1 MAMQYISHSNETER
15 RARILRVQQSIELE
29 KSNPPAVLTKISHNL
44 EKEKGHVFGYGVSES
59 ASGETRT
66 AAHALTAPAGER
78 IHSSAEV
85 QLSGES
91 ISPASAPKR
100 PAVFTIGASGS
111 SQTGSSRGRR
121 NGRNRPPAWR
131 MVGKVGI
138 EEAITRGWSGDT
150 SGVTSS
156 VMDRLSRCRRELS
169 RWKKSSQF
177 NSLTKIQRLQ
187 KELEFEIAKV
197 WPSARKMKLK
207 CLIPLLKRTRLGSL
221 KSNSPWISKI
231 QMCGVLQKMVCIR
244 REVATKCC
252 L

>member
-1 MAMQYISHSNETER
+1 MADKLHVAIRSMSLEDDDPIILPDEPKFHLFDENALSIIGQDRAMAMQYISHSNETER

-100 PAVFTIGASGS
+100 PAVFTIEAFGS

-121 NGRNRPPAWR
+121 NGRNRPPAWVR
-131 MVGKVGI
+131 HIRPAKNAQSKSNRFM
-138 EEAITRGWSGDT
+138 
-150 SGVTSS
+150 SS
-156 VMDRLSRCRRELS
+156 QMKWCLPPKEKQREFRLRRETRHLKPKKI
-169 RWKKSSQF
+169 RWPPF
-177 NSLTKIQRLQ
+177 
-187 KELEFEIAKV
+187 
-197 WPSARKMKLK
+197 
-207 CLIPLLKRTRLGSL
+207 
-221 KSNSPWISKI
+221 
-231 QMCGVLQKMVCIR
+231 
-244 REVATKCC
+244 
-252 L
+252 